1 MIGNLC
7 GYLHLRAVIPE
18 AINSQMMNYYRQY
31 IAIGGMPEAVQKYID
46 TRDFREVD
54 KIQRNLLQ
62 GYKFIDGN
70 IGVSEDGIITLPLYM
85 IAFI

>member
-1 MIGNLC
+1 MLT
-7 GYLHLRAVIPE
+7 
-18 AINSQMMNYYRQY
+18 RQY